1 MSTPDGVP
9 ELLGASLVALAL
21 ADVFLTVLY
30 SRAGVGLLT
39 PRLYRGT
46 WTAFKTLGRMAGRRE
61 QAVLS
66 LSGPVMML
74 LTVVMWFLLLLL
86 GFSLL
91 VWPAL
96 GVSVTKSSGTT
107 PTDWWTA
114 VYYAGYSLTTLGT
127 GDLVPNTGFYRI
139 LMVLKALVGFSTITL
154 TLTYFMSVYSAL
166 VRRNTLA
173 QALHH
178 LSGGSGDALQLLV
191 HIVSSGWLKGG
202 KGGLMDVGVQT
213 LDLLESHHSYPVLH
227 YFRMRDPR
235 YSMARIA
242 LLVLEPLTLARSA
255 LAEPPGEL
263 ISRAEISMLWSGAND
278 LLRQTGEPLLGAAV
292 LEQVDPVQP
301 SRFPQAFRRMQD
313 AGLGLVDDSDK
324 AMEAYHRL
332 RGEWIGATY
341 AFAQMMAHPWEEIEP
356 SWDRGLGGK

>member
-9 ELLGASLVALAL
+9 QLLGASLVALAL
-21 ADVFLTVLY
+21 VDVFLTVLY

-46 WTAFKTLGRMAGRRE
+46 WAVFRRLGRMAGRRE

-86 GFSLL
+86 GFSLII
-91 VWPAL
+91 WPAL
-96 GVSVTKSSGTT
+96 GSSVTKSSGTT

-114 VYYAGYSLTTLGT
+114 VYYTGYSLTTLGT
-127 GDLVPNTGFYRI
+127 GDLVPNTAPYRL
-139 LMVLKALVGFSTITL
+139 LMVMKALVGFSIITL

-173 QALHH
+173 QVLHH
-178 LSGGSGDALQLLV
+178 LSGASGDAVRLLRHV
-191 HIVSSGWLKGG
+191 QTSGWLEGG
-202 KGGLMDVGVQT
+202 KGGFMDIGQQT

-255 LAEPPGEL
+255 LAQPPGGFM
-263 ISRAEISMLWSGAND
+263 SRAEVNLIWGSGTD
-278 LLRQTGEPLLGAAV
+278 LLRQTGQSLLGDDAIHHD
-292 LEQVDPVQP
+292 DPVER
-301 SRFPQAFRRMQD
+301 SRFPSILRHMRD
-313 AGLGLVDDSDK
+313 AGVEVAED
-324 AMEAYHRL
+324 EAQAEEIYHRL
-332 RGEWIGATY
+332 RSEWIGTTY
-341 AFAQMMAHPWEEIEP
+341 AFARMMAHPWDEIEP
-356 SWDRGLGGK
+356 LQPQRPAER